1 MIISLRSE
9 TFFFLLSRLVDT
21 FTLTSHDMFTTG
33 NRWESPVAPQPATAA
48 LYGLVLFPRGPGTGI
63 ELLAATT
70 EMLVGRSER
79 STFLIGSMYLV
90 KL

>member
-1 MIISLRSE
+1 MTCLQQA
-9 TFFFLLSRLVDT
+9 TGGNHRLP
-21 FTLTSHDMFTTG
+21 
-33 NRWESPVAPQPATAA
+33 EQPATAA